1 MSVTTAVK
9 PATAP
14 AKITL
19 VVGATNITSRLAA
32 LKTVMAN
39 AQAETHVLACSILS
53 HVGKHR
59 DVRLVTTMLE
69 SLGDMVRKN
78 AVKSWFEAHGPV
90 KFDDKG
96 AISFDKSR
104 PLQLAKAMGTPFWK
118 FKPEAEYQ
126 PLQMDKTFDR
136 WIKMLETDQ
145 TKAGRDHSG
154 LIAQL
159 LAIRPVETAERD
171 AANATVAATA
181 DAPAETPAVEA
192 PVVEA
197 APKAARQRKAA

>member
-9 PATAP
+9 PAAAP
-14 AKITL
+14 ATLTL

-32 LKTVMAN
+32 LKTTLAN

-53 HVGKHR
+53 HVGKHK

-78 AVKSWFEAHGPV
+78 AVKSWFEAHGPIA
-90 KFDDKG
+90 FNDKG
-96 AISFDKSR
+96 EIRFEKSR

-118 FKPEAEYQ
+118 FKPEAEYK
-126 PLQMDKTFDR
+126 PLEMDKTFDR

-159 LAIRPVETAERD
+159 LAIRPASESAERD
-171 AANATVAATA
+171 AANATVAAT
-181 DAPAETPAVEA
+181 
-192 PVVEA
+192 VEA
-197 APKAARQRKAA
+197 AAPEAPKVEKAPRQRKAA